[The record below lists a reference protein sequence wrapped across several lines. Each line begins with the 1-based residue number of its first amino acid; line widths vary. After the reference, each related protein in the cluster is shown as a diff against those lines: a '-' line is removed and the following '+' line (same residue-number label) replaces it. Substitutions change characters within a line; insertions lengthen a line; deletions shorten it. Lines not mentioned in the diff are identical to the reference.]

1 METAQCVISGALH
14 LSLPNVGHS
23 IFGVVLRVGI
33 HPFQDGYK
41 NNNSN
46 NNNINI

>member
-14 LSLPNVGHS
+14 LALPNVGHS

-33 HPFQDGYK
+33 HPFQDG
-41 NNNSN
+41 N
-46 NNNINI
+46 NNNNHHHQ